1 MLLRVNFPLDN
12 RSYVVRVLGEV
23 VMSASVLSQK
33 SIDSKLHS
41 HPCETGCVEQ
51 DEMKGDTYHISYFCE
66 CRHNRTRY
74 IYRGVI
80 HLDIFEKLEDS

>member
-51 DEMKGDTYHISYFCE
+51 DEMKGDTYHTSVNVDTIVLGTSTEMWSYTS
-66 CRHNRTRY
+66 RHIRKVR
-74 IYRGVI
+74 R
-80 HLDIFEKLEDS
+80 

>member
-74 IYRGVI
+74 IYRDVELYI
-80 HLDIFEKLEDS
+80 